1 MSEALRELQRRFEES
16 GALADEAAWL
26 AERVRRGEV
35 TPETL
40 ARAALLGEPAA
51 RAVLGADAPPERIRE
66 VHGMTVPATY
76 RRLWFDGLLSW
87 DRDMSESEWQKHLL
101 SGSLL
106 WFTDCE
112 FLEPEEIAD
121 WDYGHRVKTFV
132 PFAENGRADVWA
144 WFKPWAK
151 GDERA
156 IVFGPAEEDE
166 AEVYAPDFAGFLFR
180 RTLEEFTGTWL
191 GEELGG
197 AEGAAAYF
205 RQLPETLRPYLPAR
219 LTITLERVAKGE
231 VSEPEE
237 GLHLLLDRAKAI
249 EIGKEALEF
258 DRFDAPISPQFRE
271 PD

>member
-66 VHGMTVPATY
+66 AHGMTVPATY

-87 DRDMSESEWQKHLL
+87 PRSTAESWAELVL

-106 WFTDCE
+106 WFTDFE
-112 FLEPEEIAD
+112 PLEVEAIAD
-121 WDYGHRVKTFV
+121 WDYGYLRLPTFV
-132 PFAENGRADVWA
+132 PFAKNGRADVWA
-144 WFKPWAK
+144 WYTPWCS
-151 GDERA
+151 ENEPVV
-156 IVFGPAEEDE
+156 VFGPREEDE
-166 AEVYAPDFAGFLFR
+166 AEVFAPDFAGFLFR
-180 RTLEEFTGTWL
+180 RALEEFSGSWL
-191 GEELGG
+191 GEEFGG
-197 AEGAAAYF
+197 REGIAAYF

-219 LTITLERVAKGE
+219 LTAVLEHHARRA
-231 VSEPEE
+231 VSEPDE
-237 GLHLLLDRAKAI
+237 GIHLLMEPDEAK
-249 EIGKEALEF
+249 EIAKEALDF
-258 DRFDAPISPQFRE
+258 DRFDVVISPQFRE
-271 PD
+271 LD